1 MYPKQKRP
9 IPQEWGNGTTT
20 ATIKMSICSCGKS
33 KSPTHHKCPEC
44 YGEYKAKFLTRC
56 GCGGMREK
64 DFPQCNKCRG
74 VQQDLRGLTS
84 KQFARFMDALSDGVS
99 GLHGLSLGQKLW
111 ILELEDK
118 HRANEGKRPR
128 RGEILL
134 LMCREEERNLL
145 LWGMSEE
152 QRGEAL
158 VAMPVEATAR
168 LMQSMELE
176 TAMKAMGWMPKSERS
191 EVLISM
197 EPEESAPIMKSATWM
212 SEEEKDAVRRASVL
226 MRIVEGE
233 DDRALE
239 LLGRTT
245 PDESADTMTSL
256 MSMGCEDRAI
266 HLLKKMSKD
275 LRVDSMLRMKC
286 SCQRQLYASV
296 ASSEEALLRPSSSL
310 SGMCAECVSD
320 INSQVLLDTLPIA
333 L

>member
-1 MYPKQKRP
+1 
-9 IPQEWGNGTTT
+9 
-20 ATIKMSICSCGKS
+20 
-33 KSPTHHKCPEC
+33 
-44 YGEYKAKFLTRC
+44 
-56 GCGGMREK
+56 MREK

-84 KQFARFMDALSDGVS
+84 KQFARFMDALSLSDGVS
-99 GLHGLSLGQKLW
+99 GLSLGQKLW

-118 HRANEGKRPR
+118 HRAKEGKRPR

-152 QRGEAL
+152 QRGGAL
-158 VAMPVEATAR
+158 VAMPVEATSR
-168 LMQSMELE
+168 LMRSMMRSMELE
-176 TAMKAMGWMPKSERS
+176 TAVKAMGWMPKSERS

-226 MRIVEGE
+226 MRIVDGE
-233 DDRALE
+233 DDRAIE

-245 PDESADTMTSL
+245 PEESAETITSL
-256 MSMGCEDRAI
+256 MSMGCEDRAV

-286 SCQRQLYASV
+286 SCHRQLYASA